1 MCIDQSGDNPVSADV
16 NNLRIIGQAD
26 LFVRANRR
34 NPLATYQND
43 SLRKRLT
50 STVENS
56 GARQGPGVLR
66 FPPRQ
71 SFEKRLG
78 SMRRESMKTSK

>member
-56 GARQGPGVLR
+56 GARQGQGCSAFR
-66 FPPRQ
+66 RGN
-71 SFEKRLG
+71 RLKNAWAQCG
-78 SMRRESMKTSK
+78 ESP